1 MGNETSTPVIDGG
14 VLLPE
19 AASIPLDSPD
29 VDKRINLGTT
39 APNCQPK
46 HTREAL
52 KQEARRASSPRKH
65 YDNIDDAE
73 EELIPDEHSS
83 HSEAKGETGL
93 EIVHDANGTN
103 RVYATHEKKIST
115 ESSSSLLDEE
125 TSKRSKLNSSA
136 SKSSL
141 SSGDDGD
148 RSETDKDLEQRKT
161 NNSGQTKMGYIQMA
175 KLGYQE
181 LVNAIIRPPR
191 ADYKV
196 CLVIFPRVTIYVY
209 NLMFIKT
216 SISLLIAYDN

>member
-1 MGNETSTPVIDGG
+1 MGNETSTPTIDQG

-19 AASIPLDSPD
+19 VANIPLDNPD

-52 KQEARRASSPRKH
+52 KQEARRTPRKQSSNL
-65 YDNIDDAE
+65 DNLDGEDLIDDE
-73 EELIPDEHSS
+73 SSS

-93 EIVHDANGTN
+93 EIVHDSGNGTN
-103 RVYATHEKKIST
+103 RVYLTN
-115 ESSSSLLDEE
+115 ESKSSAETSSLLDEE
-125 TSKRSKLNSSA
+125 HSKRNKIKTST

-141 SSGDDGD
+141 SSGDDGS
-148 RSETDKDLEQRKT
+148 RSEVDTDTERKRS
-161 NNSGQTKMGYIQMA
+161 NSGLGKMSYLQMA

-196 CLVIFPRVTIYVY
+196 RFFHKPCYFSIFTFVHGIYIMKHK
-209 NLMFIKT
+209 NTLCF
-216 SISLLIAYDN
+216 